1 VRTLRL
7 PRARRRIDA
16 ADMTFFDHLAEL
28 RNRLIISIVAV
39 VIGAAVGWTLWN
51 WVLDVATQPYCDAQ
65 RARDAVN
72 ASGEAACE
80 LYITNPM
87 ELLTTRLSVA
97 GYLGIFFASPII
109 LWQVWRFVTP
119 GLHRNEKKY
128 AIPFVVSSVVLFV
141 LGAFVAWLVF
151 PKALSFFL
159 NSGGDVETL
168 FNPTPYLK
176 MILLMMLVSGFVF
189 EMPLFLV
196 FLQLAG
202 VLKSRQLRSWRRYA
216 VCLNFVVAAIAT
228 PSQDPYSLFA
238 MALPM
243 CIFYEVAILIGRV
256 LKK

>member
-1 VRTLRL
+1 
-7 PRARRRIDA
+7 
-16 ADMTFFDHLAEL
+16 MTFFDHLTEL
-28 RNRLIISIVAV
+28 RRRLIISILAVAV
-39 VIGAAVGWTLWN
+39 GAVVGWAMWN

-65 RARDAVN
+65 EARNAV
-72 ASGEAACE
+72 SLTGETACK

-97 GYLGIFFASPII
+97 GYIGIFLAAPVI
-109 LWQVWRFVTP
+109 LWQLWRFVTP

-128 AIPFVVSSVVLFV
+128 AIPFVLSSSLLFV
-141 LGAFVAWLVF
+141 LGACIAWLIF

-159 NSGGDVETL
+159 TSGGDVETL

-176 MILLMMLVSGFVF
+176 MIFLMMLVFGAVF
-189 EMPLFLV
+189 ELPLLLI
-196 FLQLAG
+196 FLQLVG

-216 VCLNFVVAAIAT
+216 ICVNFVVAAVAT

-243 CIFYEVAILIGRV
+243 CIFYEIAILVGRL